1 MQDRLRALWRDR
13 CAIMGVVNVTP
24 DSFSG
29 DGVLGGQIRES
40 VKDPVGLAV
49 DQATRFLADGVAIL
63 DIGGESTRPGA
74 DPVDLETELARVVPA
89 IQAIRRAAPDAVIS
103 VDTYKAQVAA
113 AALDAGATLINDVWA
128 GRADPNMIPLAAAR
142 RAPIVLMHNRAQ
154 WGAVEKDPKLG
165 AAYRAPPA
173 STGGSGPAGL
183 SFMDQVL
190 AETEALV
197 AQAKAAGIDRSD
209 IIVDPGIGFGKTVAQ
224 NLALIREVARFKQ
237 IAPTVL
243 LGASRKNFIGKVLDK
258 PVSER
263 LMGTAATAAI
273 GAYGGAD
280 ILRVHD
286 GAEMVQMAVMAQAIR
301 DADPDA
307 ERES

>member
-1 MQDRLRALWRDR
+1 MWRDR

-29 DGVLGGQIRES
+29 DGVLGDQTRRAETG
-40 VKDPVGLAV
+40 PVDQAV
-49 DQATRFLADGVAIL
+49 DQALRFLADGVAIL
-63 DIGGESTRPGA
+63 DVGGESTRPGA
-74 DPVDLETELARVVPA
+74 DPVDAETELARVVPV
-89 IQAIRRAAPDAVIS
+89 IRAIRRAAPDAVIS
-103 VDTYKAQVAA
+103 VDTYKARVAA
-113 AALDAGATLINDVWA
+113 AALDAGASIINDVWA
-128 GRADPNMIPLAAAR
+128 GRADPDMTALAAER

-154 WGAVEKDPKLG
+154 WGAVDRDPKLG
-165 AAYRAPPA
+165 AAYRAPA
-173 STGGSGPAGL
+173 AETGGSGAAAG
-183 SFMDQVL
+183 SFIDQVL
-190 AETEALV
+190 AETEALI
-197 AQAKAAGIDRSD
+197 AEAEAAGVDRAD

-224 NLALIREVARFKQ
+224 NLALIREVGRFKR
-237 IAPTVL
+237 IAATVL

-286 GAEMVQMAVMAQAIR
+286 GAEMVQMAVMARAIR
-301 DADPDA
+301 DADPGA
-307 ERES
+307 EGDT